1 MKPVL
6 SASLLLAWACSILL
20 LGPDVFVAAKKKK
33 SPSPKR
39 PKAKMPKPKMK
50 KQGQCLTS
58 DYLEARATAV
68 KNELSGEYIVC
79 SYAAFYTIVI
89 NGSFVEYPF
98 FSDSESEI
106 VTISSV
112 DSSPHTN
119 LALFNIE
126 YNFRLG
132 PVYNNSVIT
141 QDYIGKWDFVDEELV
156 EVPANND
163 GTHFR
168 VSKTHSCSR
177 YLGDGY
183 PPGTLYCNTHT
194 MYNDVND
201 LAKDFDPNDEEPRNT
216 AIYSS
221 INSEFF
227 VPAEFG
233 SCPCA
238 AEEEMF
244 DYDLDTF
251 PQGIGPRVG

>member
-6 SASLLLAWACSILL
+6 SATLLLAWACSILL

-33 SPSPKR
+33 KSPSPK
-39 PKAKMPKPKMK
+39 PPKMVKYGKAKAK

-68 KNELSGEYIVC
+68 KNELSGEYITC
-79 SYAAFYTIVI
+79 SYSAFYTLYI

-98 FSDSESEI
+98 FSDYEGDI
-106 VTISSV
+106 ATISSV

-126 YNFRLG
+126 YNYKLG
-132 PVYNNSVIT
+132 PLYNNSVIK

-163 GTHFR
+163 GTQYR
-168 VSKTHSCSR
+168 VSKTHSCQR
-177 YLGDGY
+177 FLGNGY
-183 PPGTLYCNTHT
+183 PTGTLYCNTHS

-216 AIYSS
+216 AIYSL
-221 INSEFF
+221 INDMYY
-227 VPAEFG
+227 VPTEFG
-233 SCPCA
+233 GCPCA
-238 AEEEMF
+238 AEE
-244 DYDLDTF
+244 DTF
-251 PQGIGPRVG
+251 SYDPSTMPTFFSM